1 MASNADRV
9 KIQAL
14 LETQVDT
21 KSLNQASKKIASQT
35 KRSIESLSNQTDVTK
50 LIRANMPSQKSFR
63 SYEAPLGR
71 INGLVNNFDKSLAAS
86 NARVLA
92 FGASVASV
100 GAVERAFSSLLNS
113 TVEVQKALK
122 ELQVISEASNSEIVE
137 YGNKLFDVARNT
149 ATSFKDAAKVAL
161 EFSRQSLTMNQIIE
175 RTNDVMIMMRIT
187 GINLGEAI
195 NGLTATINAFSDEDL
210 SSGEIL
216 NALSAIDLAAA
227 ASTDG
232 IIKGMARSASAARSA
247 GVSFRELASFIA
259 TLQEVTGLPGGVLGN
274 SAKSIFTRVID
285 PSKLELLKNYNVKIE
300 SDNGELLETMDI
312 LKNMARTIKGVDNT
326 KVFSD
331 KSELVKFMK
340 EMSGLYQIDKLTAL
354 INDLGTSLGDL
365 GTEKLEELDKQLASI
380 GIALKNGNQLRD
392 GAQILQ
398 ELNERIKETSDVA
411 EKNKLNDIYK
421 EVAAGVS
428 RYDKNLINSNKSSD
442 EAYRKNEL
450 LNQTLDAQIQKI
462 KTTGI
467 ELGSAFGN
475 TAFLDDLTSGLLT
488 VNNVLEKITEG
499 IKGEG
504 SFAFLENI
512 VQGIGSVLTGP
523 GLVLAIATIGKGISY
538 MAKQTKDS
546 WISFMDLNK
555 ASQRQIQYE
564 QLLNNLY
571 QSNADIQAII
581 TDKTISRATQ
591 AQKVISILDA
601 EVARSQTLA
610 KIYAEIA
617 ATMTSMTTL
626 NVSQANIGAYQ
637 KGKFV
642 KNKASGDNAFVREQK
657 AIQMGIGGA
666 RKNASPVIMN
676 NFPLDGIKQTVVAN
690 SDEVIV
696 DTGNGK
702 YKILNRNQV
711 KELTKSKN
719 FAKGMTVMESAT
731 SMQEHFIIQ
740 DLTRNL
746 IKQINDLSIVA
757 ENGATSVKKIS
768 DSIAKSPVG
777 KSSGTGNTNS
787 ALFWRQ
793 QQGGGG
799 PPGFQRSG
807 KGGKHYGEEDL
818 ARMKDSFDKMD
829 ESMKKSTDSTKKMSR
844 AISRDSVER
853 EKSLGN
859 LIKWTMAA
867 SFLNGALLKVDENSS
882 AAAKTLSYFGEVLQ
896 SFITLQLAKSA
907 FGFGTS
913 RKDIMGS
920 FTGFGR
926 SSKAGYLRAK
936 RAGWGEMQWGSG
948 GNALANNTMHN
959 SANFSKNIVGN
970 VVKGFKGLGPLL
982 LGVAKGFL
990 RLLPAVA
997 IATTVWSILPD
1008 SVTDVIT
1015 STLGKALGF
1024 IDTPAE
1030 KAAKA
1035 LKKLADESLK
1045 VAAGGAIKSQSDI
1058 LDIVKETITKYN
1070 VAAATDDKSVKEEG
1084 DFSKH
1089 FESKLKDSFYET
1101 EENQKKLYQSF
1112 LNDVVSAQNKNG
1124 SENRNKY
1131 GIPEHMILP
1140 FGVKRESIHSIYSPS
1155 EKELTQLEGSAAAL
1169 ETLKRE
1175 MALNSFIENNGAAIY
1190 KQLFTSGKINEA
1202 ETYYGGAVNKA
1213 KSNTG
1218 YVIDKAVNEFKQS
1231 EKYQKALAKG
1241 GEAASEVLN
1250 QFTLALYDLTRTTA
1264 KELGITEETFREL
1277 QKRLPSLNASLKRM
1291 NQVLSDAIK
1300 TIEILRKIP
1309 SEADLSKTSA
1319 DIYGS
1324 PVEKLIASY
1333 NVSLQ
1338 TQARNT
1344 EDAILAMRKEASEF
1358 ISKNYGRGYNTE
1370 NGRGLLAQEIVSQAN
1385 TADEIKNAIGIIT
1398 KWKNGENKL
1407 QPEQEADVSELL
1419 SSIDFK
1425 EQSVAAENFGKAL
1438 DNSVRAIREFD
1449 KYLSET
1455 KFKEVLSEAETH
1467 ISKLSDSLKNLESDS
1482 SVNESILSAISKIN
1496 PNIEAGTDFRKALL
1510 EYRAGNERASIE
1522 QQKYFAELERDIVE
1536 RISNLQSPQDRES
1549 LFDLAQKT
1557 RSSEGGF
1564 SNIESVG
1571 NLVEKLA
1578 IAEENSLREQRK
1590 AQLSLALQEIRSA
1603 TLQYKAANM
1612 QLEAAKINV
1621 NSSPL
1626 VKAKETLRN
1635 ILPQAV
1641 LNVPDV
1647 KKVLGTNN
1655 KYERNIAFSEELEKK
1670 IERRLS
1676 EASRMNT
1683 PEYVGINA
1691 RQKQVENIL
1700 STNQGEAAAQVG
1712 REFNILGATVDKIN
1726 KALSIRTNQQLEVF
1740 AGKIKQ
1746 ASDSITLFKLNLD
1759 KEDVDLESQILG
1771 LPEETQEVIKNFAAL
1786 ERAGK
1791 ELELSQMEV
1800 ARANLQHRQS
1810 LLESTQQI
1818 QDAKQRAKVLQ
1829 SFSSGASNDTI
1840 RKQIAS
1846 ALAEQDVRGLK
1857 STDIFNK
1864 SVNDFSG
1871 IIKIYD
1877 EAVRKFDEAVRYY
1890 KENKNPKRKT
1900 IEDFSPRNLTPRVFN
1915 GMGEVNAKP
1924 RLSDAPN
1931 METGLLPFLTPN
1943 SNGQYYSDNIETA
1956 IPAST
1961 SEEFQNLENNIKN
1974 VNEELPPLT
1983 EGERKLKDELAKG
1996 YEALG
2001 KNNEAL
2007 EIARQAQ
2014 ISYQKSLNDAQKYLD
2029 RFAIAT
2035 KQAITAATAYDRYQ
2049 AERIGKIDKEG
2060 PKSVSGYEN
2069 MSFSKAQ
2076 EKATK
2081 NFLNAE
2087 KAGDKP
2093 AMDKYTDD
2101 INKITAELNKR
2112 TEFKT
2117 FNEGWNESLAQMSD
2131 DAKRLE
2137 ENMGKMIG
2145 TIKDGFVDVF
2155 TDAIT
2160 GAKSFED
2167 AMTDMVSNVANQ
2179 IIKHGLNSLLS
2190 NMFSGIGKMGS
2201 GGQSAINASQ
2211 SGMGG
2216 GIFSW
2221 ISSLFADGGQVVG
2234 GSGVRD
2240 DVPALLT
2247 GGEYVLKKDVVS
2259 RVGKDYLDM
2268 LNSGKVSKF
2277 ATGGYVKGRNSE
2289 RWYLDNGGYSA
2300 DVSKSNN
2307 GAGGFYSPGKY
2318 GYGSIVGRNNLKSF
2332 ATQSFTSGQ
2341 YDVIKQ
2347 NETGGVIGLENESWR
2362 ISAYGRNADTV
2373 ENQTTEADKR
2383 EAFNLADQEQKQA
2396 DALEKERK
2404 KRKKSMWKSII
2415 GAAATI
2421 GLTYVTGGIGA
2432 TSSWGLANLLG
2443 GGESSLGKGVQTFQ
2457 GAFGNGPRGE
2467 DQTNILR
2474 GLFGMKKLEKQKASG
2489 GAITS
2494 GTSGRDTTPINAM
2507 QGEYVVSRNAARNI
2521 GTPFLDALNNN
2532 RVSFDNGANQSSG
2545 PVGMDFSK
2553 LVDKFDEMISVVR
2566 EAFEGS
2572 TGNITINI
2580 TENNNGSTQESQQGQ
2595 TSEENNR
2602 LAQRIKEVVR
2612 ATLLEEKRVGG
2623 ILNTTKA

>member
-1 MASNADRV
+1 MASDADRV
-9 KIQAL
+9 KIRAL
-14 LETQVDT
+14 LETQVDA

-35 KRSIESLSNQTDVTK
+35 KRSIESLSNQTDMTK
-50 LIRANMPSQKSFR
+50 LIRANMPSQKAFR
-63 SYEAPLGR
+63 SYEAPLGK
-71 INGLVNNFDKSLAAS
+71 INGLVNDFDKSLAAS

-113 TVEVQKALK
+113 TIQVQKSLK
-122 ELQVISEASNSEIVE
+122 ELQVISEVSNSEIAE
-137 YGNKLFDVARNT
+137 YSNKLFDIARNT
-149 ATSFKDAAKVAL
+149 ATSFSDASKAAL
-161 EFSRQSLTMNQIIE
+161 EFSRQGLSMNQILE
-175 RTNDVMIMMRIT
+175 RTNDTMIMMRIT
-187 GINLGEAI
+187 GISLDEAI
-195 NGLTATINAFSDEDL
+195 GGLTATINAFSNEDL
-210 SSGEIL
+210 SSSEIL

-259 TLQEVTGLPGGVLGN
+259 TLQEVTGLQGGVLGN

-312 LKNMARTIKGVDNT
+312 LKNMARTIKGVGNT
-326 KVFSD
+326 KVFND

-380 GIALKNGNQLRD
+380 GISLKNGNQLRD

-398 ELNERIKETSDVA
+398 ELSERIKETSDVA
-411 EKNKLNDIYK
+411 EKNKLNDIYQ

-450 LNQTLDAQIQKI
+450 LNQTLDAQIQKL

-488 VNNVLEKITEG
+488 VNNILEKITEG
-499 IKGEG
+499 VKGEG
-504 SFAFLENI
+504 SLAFLENI

-581 TDKTISRATQ
+581 ADKTISRASQ
-591 AQKVISILDA
+591 AQKVVSILDA

-696 DTGNGK
+696 DAGNGK

-719 FAKGMTVMESAT
+719 FAKGMTVMESKT
-731 SMQEHFIIQ
+731 SMQEHFIVQ
-740 DLTRNL
+740 DLTKDL
-746 IKQINDLSIVA
+746 IKEINNLSIAA
-757 ENGATSVKKIS
+757 ENGANSVKKVA
-768 DSIAKSPVG
+768 DSITETSNGSKRPTG
-777 KSSGTGNTNS
+777 GNTQS
-787 ALFWRQ
+787 ALDWRR

-807 KGGKHYGEEDL
+807 RGGKHYAEEDL
-818 ARMKDSFDKMD
+818 AKMKDSFDKMD

-896 SFITLQLAKSA
+896 SLITLQLAKSA

-926 SSKAGYLRAK
+926 SAKAGYLRAK

-959 SANFSKNIVGN
+959 SANFSKDIIGN
-970 VVKGFKGLGPLL
+970 VTKGFKGLGPLL
-982 LGVAKGFL
+982 LGVAKGFG
-990 RLLPAVA
+990 RLIPAVA
-997 IATTVWSILPD
+997 VATTVWSILPD

-1084 DFSKH
+1084 TFSKL
-1089 FESKLKDSFYET
+1089 FESKLKSSFFDTEKAQEKLYRSFLKDLASARKSNQENESSRPGMTPLQRANAKQNSFY
-1101 EENQKKLYQSF
+1101 F
-1112 LNDVVSAQNKNG
+1112 
-1124 SENRNKY
+1124 
-1131 GIPEHMILP
+1131 
-1140 FGVKRESIHSIYSPS
+1140 PS
-1155 EKELTQLEGSAAAL
+1155 EEESTLLKGSAAAL

-1175 MALNSFIENNGAAIY
+1175 MAVNSFIENNGAAIY
-1190 KQLFTSGKINEA
+1190 RQLFTSGKIKEA

-1218 YVIDKAVNEFKQS
+1218 YFIDKAHDEFKQS
-1231 EKYQKALAKG
+1231 ENYQKALEKG
-1241 GEAASEVLN
+1241 GKAASEVLN
-1250 QFTLALYDLTRTTA
+1250 RFTLALYDLSRTTA
-1264 KELGITEETFREL
+1264 KELGITEETFEEL

-1291 NQVLSDAIK
+1291 NQVLNDTIK

-1324 PVEKLIASY
+1324 PAEKLIASY

-1358 ISKNYGRGYNTE
+1358 ISKSYGRGYNTE

-1398 KWKNGENKL
+1398 KWTNKQTRL
-1407 QPEQEADVSELL
+1407 SAEQELDVSGLL

-1425 EQSVAAENFGKAL
+1425 EKSVAAENFGKAL

-1455 KFKEVLSEAETH
+1455 KFKEVLSEAEIH

-1626 VKAKETLRN
+1626 VKAKETSRN

-1647 KKVLGTNN
+1647 KKVLGGNE

-1670 IERRLS
+1670 LERRLS

-1700 STNQGEAAAQVG
+1700 STNQGKDAAQVG
-1712 REFNILGATVDKIN
+1712 REFNILGATIDKIN

-1771 LPEETQEVIKNFAAL
+1771 LPEETQEVIRNFAAL

-1791 ELELSQMEV
+1791 ELALSQMEV

-1818 QDAKQRAKVLQ
+1818 QDQRQRAKVLQ

-1846 ALAEQDVRGLK
+1846 ALAEQDVQGLK
-1857 STDIFNK
+1857 STDVFNK

-1871 IIKIYD
+1871 IVKIYD
-1877 EAVRKFDEAVRYY
+1877 EAVRKFDAAVRYY
-1890 KENKNPKRKT
+1890 EENKTPKREK
-1900 IEDFSPRNLTPRVFN
+1900 IEDFSPRDLTPRVFK
-1915 GMGEVNAKP
+1915 GIGEVNAKP
-1924 RLSDAPN
+1924 SLSGAPDV
-1931 METGLLPFLTPN
+1931 ETGLLPYLTPN
-1943 SNGQYYSDNIETA
+1943 SNGQYYPDNIETA
-1956 IPAST
+1956 VPAST
-1961 SEEFQNLENNIKN
+1961 SEELQKLENNVKSI
-1974 VNEELPPLT
+1974 NEELPPLT
-1983 EGERKLKDELAKG
+1983 QDQRKLKEEIEKG
-1996 YEALG
+1996 YLAQG
-2001 KNNEAL
+2001 KDNEAL
-2007 EIARQAQ
+2007 EISKQAQ
-2014 ISYQKSLNDAQKYLD
+2014 ISYQKSLNEAQKHLD

-2035 KQAITAATAYDRYQ
+2035 KQAITAATAYGRYQ
-2049 AERIGKIDKEG
+2049 AERIGKIDEEG
-2060 PKSVSGYEN
+2060 PKSVPGYEN

-2076 EKATK
+2076 KEAAKGFLKA
-2081 NFLNAE
+2081 E
-2087 KAGDKP
+2087 EAGNKS

-2117 FNEGWNESLAQMSD
+2117 FNEGWNESIAQMSD

-2167 AMTDMVSNVANQ
+2167 AMTDMVQNVANQ

-2201 GGQSAINASQ
+2201 GGQNAVDASQ

-2221 ISSLFADGGQVVG
+2221 ISSLFAEGGQVVG

-2289 RWYLDNGGYSA
+2289 RWYLDNGGYPT
-2300 DVSKSNN
+2300 DTSKSNN

-2404 KRKKSMWKSII
+2404 KRKKSLWKSII
-2415 GAAATI
+2415 GAGAMI
-2421 GLTYVTGGIGA
+2421 GLSYITGGIGA
-2432 TSSWGLANLLG
+2432 NSSWGLANLLG
-2443 GGESSLGKGVQTFQ
+2443 GSDSSLGSGIQTFQ

-2489 GAITS
+2489 GSITS

-2507 QGEYVVSRNAARNI
+2507 QGEYVISRNAARNI

-2553 LVDKFDEMISVVR
+2553 LIDKFDEMISVVR

-2572 TGNITINI
+2572 TGNITINV
-2580 TENNNGSTQESQQGQ
+2580 TENSNGSSEETQQGQ
-2595 TSEENNR
+2595 TTEENNR

-2612 ATLLEEKRVGG
+2612 ATILEEKRVGG
-2623 ILNTTKA
+2623 MLNSTRA